1 MSKIAVFIDRDGT
14 MSEEVG
20 YVNHLSR
27 FKLLTN
33 TAAAIKLLNDSN
45 ILAIVATNQAGV
57 ARGYFEE
64 SMIGLVHEKLRAE
77 LALNGAKLDAIY
89 YCPHHPSAG
98 KPPYRAECNCR
109 KPKPGMILK
118 AKEELDIDLNQSY
131 MVGDKISDVE
141 FGQKLG
147 LKSVMVMTGYGI
159 GEYEHQ
165 RHDWKVTPDF
175 MAADLLE
182 AVKWIIEDIKQT
194 TATQKNKNS

>member
-1 MSKIAVFIDRDGT
+1 MPKIAVFIDRDGT

-27 FKLLTN
+27 FKLLEN
-33 TAAAIKLLNDSN
+33 TAAAVKLLNEAG

-64 SMIGLVHEKLRAE
+64 PMINKVHEKLKNE
-77 LALNGAKLDAIY
+77 LAKSGASVAAIY

-98 KPPYRAECNCR
+98 KPPYRTECNCR

-118 AKEELDIDLNQSY
+118 AKDDFNIDLTRSY

-141 FGQKLG
+141 FGLKLG

-165 RHDWKVTPDF
+165 RQDWKVTPDF
-175 MAADLLE
+175 MAGDLLD
-182 AVKWIIEDIKQT
+182 AVKWIIEDIRRSSGNLTDK
-194 TATQKNKNS
+194 K

>member
-33 TAAAIKLLNDSN
+33 TAAAVKLLNDAGV
-45 ILAIVATNQAGV
+45 LAIVATNQAGV

-64 SMIGLVHEKLRAE
+64 PMIGHVHEKLRAE
-77 LALNGAKLDAIY
+77 LARSNAKLDAIY

-98 KPPYRAECNCR
+98 KPPYRTECNCR
-109 KPKPGMILK
+109 KPQPGMILK
-118 AKEELDIDLNQSY
+118 AKDELDVDLNRSY
-131 MVGDKISDVE
+131 MIGDKISDVE

-147 LKSVMVMTGYGI
+147 LKSIMVMTGYGI

-165 RHDWKVTPDF
+165 RQDWKVTPDF

-182 AVKWIIEDIKQT
+182 AVKWILDDIKIIT
-194 TATQKNKNS
+194 TQ

>member
-27 FKLLTN
+27 FKLLQN
-33 TAAAIKLLNDSN
+33 TAAAIKMLNDAG

-57 ARGYFEE
+57 ARGYFVED
-64 SMIGLVHEKLRAE
+64 MIGKVHEKLKNE
-77 LALNGAKLDAIY
+77 LARAGAHLDAIY

-98 KPPYRAECNCR
+98 KPPYRTDCDCR
-109 KPKPGMILK
+109 KPRPGMILK
-118 AKEELDIDLNQSY
+118 AKDEFDIDLKRSY
-131 MVGDKISDVE
+131 MIGDKISDVE

-165 RHDWKVTPDF
+165 RQDWKTTPDF
-175 MAADLLE
+175 MAEDLLG
-182 AVKWIIEDIKQT
+182 AVKWIIEDLGASGRQ
-194 TATQKNKNS
+194 AR

>member
-20 YVNHLSR
+20 YVNHISR
-27 FKLLTN
+27 FKLLEN
-33 TAAAIKLLNDSN
+33 TAAAVKLLNEAGV
-45 ILAIVATNQAGV
+45 LAIVATNQAGV

-64 SMIGLVHEKLRAE
+64 PMINKVHEKLKNE
-77 LALNGAKLDAIY
+77 LAKSGASVDAIY

-118 AKEELDIDLNQSY
+118 AKDDFDIDLSRSY

-141 FGQKLG
+141 FGLKLG

-165 RHDWKVTPDF
+165 RQDWKVAPDF
-175 MAADLLE
+175 IAGDLLE
-182 AVKWIIEDIKQT
+182 AVKWIIEDIRR
-194 TATQKNKNS
+194 AR

>member
-27 FKLLTN
+27 FKLLQN
-33 TAAAIKLLNDSN
+33 TAAAIKMLNDAG

-57 ARGYFEE
+57 ARGYFVED
-64 SMIGLVHEKLRAE
+64 MIGKVHEKLKNE
-77 LALNGAKLDAIY
+77 LARAGAHLDAIY

-98 KPPYRAECNCR
+98 KPPYRTDCDCR
-109 KPKPGMILK
+109 KPRPGMILK
-118 AKEELDIDLNQSY
+118 AKDEFDIDLKRSY
-131 MVGDKISDVE
+131 MIGDKISDVE

-165 RHDWKVTPDF
+165 HQDWKTTPDF
-175 MAADLLE
+175 MAEDLLG
-182 AVKWIIEDIKQT
+182 AVKWIIEDLGASGRQ
-194 TATQKNKNS
+194 AR

>member
-27 FKLLTN
+27 FKLLSN
-33 TAAAIKLLNDSN
+33 TAAAVKLLNDSN

-77 LALNGAKLDAIY
+77 LALTGAKLDAIY

-98 KPPYRAECNCR
+98 KPPYRTECDCR

-118 AKEELDIDLNQSY
+118 AKTELDIDLNRSY
-131 MVGDKISDVE
+131 MVGDKISDIE

-165 RHDWKVTPDF
+165 RQDWKVTPDF

-182 AVKWIIEDIKQT
+182 AVKWIIKDIKT
-194 TATQKNKNS
+194 NNGR

>member
-20 YVNHLSR
+20 YVNHISR
-27 FKLLTN
+27 FKLLEN
-33 TAAAIKLLNDSN
+33 TAAAVKLLNEAGV
-45 ILAIVATNQAGV
+45 LAIVATNQAGV

-64 SMIGLVHEKLRAE
+64 PMINKVHEKLKNE
-77 LALNGAKLDAIY
+77 LAKSGASVDAIY

-118 AKEELDIDLNQSY
+118 AKDDFDIDLSRSY

-141 FGQKLG
+141 FGLKLG

-165 RHDWKVTPDF
+165 RQDWKVAPDF
-175 MAADLLE
+175 IADDLLE
-182 AVKWIIEDIKQT
+182 AVKWIIEDIRR
-194 TATQKNKNS
+194 AR

>member
-27 FKLLTN
+27 FKLLQN
-33 TAAAIKLLNDSN
+33 TAAAIKMLNDAG

-57 ARGYFEE
+57 ARGYFVED
-64 SMIGLVHEKLRAE
+64 MIGKVHEKLKNE
-77 LALNGAKLDAIY
+77 LARAGAHLDAIY

-98 KPPYRAECNCR
+98 KPPYRTDCDCR
-109 KPKPGMILK
+109 KPRPGMILK
-118 AKEELDIDLNQSY
+118 AKDEFDIDLKRSY
-131 MVGDKISDVE
+131 MIGDKISDVE

-165 RHDWKVTPDF
+165 RQDWKTTPDF
-175 MAADLLE
+175 MAEDLLG
-182 AVKWIIEDIKQT
+182 AVKWIIEDLGASGRQ
-194 TATQKNKNS
+194 AQ

>member
-33 TAAAIKLLNDSN
+33 TAAAVKLLNDAGV
-45 ILAIVATNQAGV
+45 LAIVATNQAGV

-64 SMIGLVHEKLRAE
+64 SMIAHVHEKLRAE
-77 LALNGAKLDAIY
+77 LAHNNAKLDAIY

-118 AKEELDIDLNQSY
+118 AKDELDVDLNRSY
-131 MVGDKISDVE
+131 MIGDKISDVE

-147 LKSVMVMTGYGI
+147 LKSIMVMTGYGI

-165 RHDWKVTPDF
+165 RQDWKVTPDF

-182 AVKWIIEDIKQT
+182 AVKWILDDIKT
-194 TATQKNKNS
+194 NVGNSKK

>member
-20 YVNHLSR
+20 YVNHISR
-27 FKLLTN
+27 FKLLEN
-33 TAAAIKLLNDSN
+33 TAAAVKLLNEAGV
-45 ILAIVATNQAGV
+45 LAIVATNQAGV

-64 SMIGLVHEKLRAE
+64 PMINKVHEKLKNE
-77 LALNGAKLDAIY
+77 LAKSGASVDAIY

-118 AKEELDIDLNQSY
+118 AREDFDIDLSRSY

-165 RHDWKVTPDF
+165 HQDWKTAPDF
-175 MAADLLE
+175 MADDLLG
-182 AVKWIIEDIKQT
+182 AVKWIIDDIGRSSP
-194 TATQKNKNS
+194 KNS

>member
-1 MSKIAVFIDRDGT
+1 

-27 FKLLTN
+27 FKLLEN
-33 TAAAIKLLNDSN
+33 TAAAIKLLNEAGV
-45 ILAIVATNQAGV
+45 LAIVATNQAGV

-64 SMIGLVHEKLRAE
+64 PMINKVHEKLKNE
-77 LALNGAKLDAIY
+77 LAKAQARVDAIY

-118 AKEELDIDLNQSY
+118 AREEFGIDLARSY

-141 FGQKLG
+141 FGLKLG

-165 RHDWKVTPDF
+165 RQDWKVAPDF
-175 MAADLLE
+175 MADDLLC
-182 AVKWIIEDIKQT
+182 AVKWILEDIRRQSED
-194 TATQKNKNS
+194 AADQK